1 MNATTQTLSSHLQ
14 REGGQFTEGI
24 ILCIIICKWDG
35 HQFVGH
41 CLIPYDLW
49 DEINIMHN
57 SFITI
62 YRSSLQQSLYENC
75 NKLTLTNINI

>member
-41 CLIPYDLW
+41 SLIPLDLW

-57 SFITI
+57 SLEVPFNN
-62 YRSSLQQSLYENC
+62 RSM
-75 NKLTLTNINI
+75 KIVINLL